1 MMFQKLYM
9 LVASQHFFQEYN
21 NVSLKSVHFGEEMVK
36 ELCLIVLSFVFNF
49 SDVEKHH
56 PEIF

>member
-21 NVSLKSVHFGEEMVK
+21 NVSLKWVHFGEEMVK

-49 SDVEKHH
+49 SDV
-56 PEIF
+56 